1 MNNQTFI
8 FSIIVVLL
16 LSVLASVTMNNTCT
30 VSVLDDPTI
39 TQPQETTVEKTQP
52 IVETLIPKTVPAV
65 EESNLTSA
73 KKIVIKIDEAFKFKQ
88 FTLTNQGKELL
99 DDVAQQIK
107 PDSVVIVVGHSDRL
121 GHTNFNKKLSKK
133 RADAVV
139 KYLKTKSNAEFRSY
153 GAGSLIPSGKTY
165 SCDGKR
171 KALINCLSPDRRV
184 EIEFVSMDN

>member
-30 VSVLDDPTI
+30 VSVLDDPI
-39 TQPQETTVEKTQP
+39 VTQP
-52 IVETLIPKTVPAV
+52 IAETLVPKTIPVV
-65 EESNLTSA
+65 EELNLTPA

-165 SCDGKR
+165 SCNGKR
-171 KALINCLSPDRRV
+171 KVLINCLSPDRRV

>member
-16 LSVLASVTMNNTCT
+16 LGVLASVTMNNTCT
-30 VSVLDDPTI
+30 VSVLDDPI
-39 TQPQETTVEKTQP
+39 VTQPPEKTQP
-52 IVETLIPKTVPAV
+52 IVETLIPKTIPAV

-73 KKIVIKIDEAFKFKQ
+73 KKIVIKIDETFKFKQ

-99 DDVAQQIK
+99 DGVAQQIK

-121 GHTNFNKKLSKK
+121 GHTNFNKKLSKR

-153 GAGSLIPSGKTY
+153 GVGSLIPSGKTY
-165 SCDGKR
+165 SCNGNR